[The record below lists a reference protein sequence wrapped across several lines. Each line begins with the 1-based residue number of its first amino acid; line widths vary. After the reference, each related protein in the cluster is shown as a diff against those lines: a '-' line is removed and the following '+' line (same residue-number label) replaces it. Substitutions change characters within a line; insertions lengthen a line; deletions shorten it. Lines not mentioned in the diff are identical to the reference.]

1 MIITCSQCQ
10 AKFKVAP
17 EQIKETGSKVRCSNC
32 QYVFTVF
39 RPRRHDESSV
49 LDLPDLDSLTGG
61 GMDGLK
67 DYLKS
72 TENDGLT
79 DDYGLGDIFGDRPA
93 PRPDGRDLAEDYED
107 PDDGLDEFKD
117 FEDDGPHLRTA
128 ESQPA
133 SMRERRDRRRR
144 LYSDLEEESFPGDE
158 SEDDFDENELV
169 DEDGRP
175 PLRRSTRNTY
185 ESEPEL
191 PDAEEGD
198 DFGEEVY
205 DDQYDEQYEDQVEGE
220 GESDDYYED
229 EPEND
234 YSYESTRLAR
244 QVSDLGLSAD
254 PVDPDKFIDDT
265 AVDGRY
271 YGASQES
278 PSIRAAVTKPERS
291 LPVKLIAGLALLI
304 LLLGAGIYFFAAR
317 PALKAIHGDEEV
329 ATQGGGETTAG
340 NGGGGDQIG
349 TEGITFTR
357 GNQNHYFR
365 ENSQAGNI
373 LIITGMVRNSYHDRR
388 NFIRLRGHLLAADGR
403 SLAERYVYAGNII
416 SEDELK
422 TLPINEIYSR
432 LGIKGGQDGRNMN
445 VEPGQEI
452 PFMLVF
458 DKLPEL
464 MAEYRID
471 PVGSNP
477 SD

>member
-39 RPRRHDESSV
+39 RPRSQDESSV
-49 LDLPDLDSLTGG
+49 LDLPDLDSLAGG

-72 TENDGLT
+72 TESDGGLT

-93 PRPDGRDLAEDYED
+93 PRPDGRNLTESYED

-128 ESQPA
+128 ENQAA

-144 LYSDLEEESFPGDE
+144 LYSDLEDGNPLDDE
-158 SEDDFDENELV
+158 SEDGLDENELV
-169 DEDGRP
+169 DDDGRP
-175 PLRRSTRNTY
+175 PLRRSTRSAY

-191 PDAEEGD
+191 PEDEEGD
-198 DFGEEVY
+198 DFGEEAYDDEQY
-205 DDQYDEQYEDQVEGE
+205 DDQAEGE
-220 GESDDYYED
+220 PDDYYED
-229 EPEND
+229 EPEGD

-265 AVDGRY
+265 AVEGRY

-278 PSIRAAVTKPERS
+278 PSIRGAITKPDKR
-291 LPVKLIAGLALLI
+291 LPVKLIIGLMLLI
-304 LLLGAGIYFFAAR
+304 IVLGAGIYFFAAR

-329 ATQGGGETTAG
+329 ATQGGGGETTGG
-340 NGGGGDQIG
+340 NGAGVDQIG

-365 ENSQAGNI
+365 ENTQAGNI
-373 LIITGMVRNSYHDRR
+373 LIITGMVRNSYLDRR

-422 TLPINEIYSR
+422 NLPIAEIYSR
-432 LGIKGGQDGRNMN
+432 LNIRGGQDGRNMN

-464 MAEYRID
+464 MTEYRID